1 MARADDDRDSLRFSR
16 RDRER
21 VIVALVLSF
30 FVHLGAW
37 GVYLTGD
44 KLGWWRKWQAAEA
57 RAMEA
62 RKKHPPTPKAT
73 IRPAAEPEPDMYVD
87 VSHADADAP
96 EKPRFYSDKNSH
108 AANPDPAKANVPKL
122 TGRQTEMPKTEDTP
136 KAAKRANET
145 MVPAAREP
153 AKEIAKAEPTPRPAP
168 LQPSPPPPE
177 PVETTTEKPATP
189 PSPGETELQK
199 TEPKPDAPP
208 ALPVPAV
215 QPQRPR
221 TLKEA
226 LARRD
231 QIPGR
236 QMQQAGGVARRFIV
250 PQLDAKATAF
260 GEYDRALIEA
270 VSQRWEDLLE
280 SHQYAQDGTGKVTLR
295 FKLKPDGSVIEIETL
310 ENTVGDLLGIYCQL
324 AVEESAPFAKWPPDM
339 VRKIGENYRD
349 LTFTFYYQSP

>member
-1 MARADDDRDSLRFSR
+1 
-16 RDRER
+16 
-21 VIVALVLSF
+21 
-30 FVHLGAW
+30 
-37 GVYLTGD
+37 
-44 KLGWWRKWQAAEA
+44 
-57 RAMEA
+57 
-62 RKKHPPTPKAT
+62 
-73 IRPAAEPEPDMYVD
+73 
-87 VSHADADAP
+87 
-96 EKPRFYSDKNSH
+96 
-108 AANPDPAKANVPKL
+108 
-122 TGRQTEMPKTEDTP
+122 
-136 KAAKRANET
+136 
-145 MVPAAREP
+145 
-153 AKEIAKAEPTPRPAP
+153 
-168 LQPSPPPPE
+168 
-177 PVETTTEKPATP
+177 VETTTEKPATP
-189 PSPGETELQK
+189 PAPGETELQK

-236 QMQQAGGVARRFIV
+236 QMQQAGGVPRRFIV